1 ELRGVVRGRPP
12 VPVLGIG
19 FWRGAVR
26 VPPADGE
33 ELDPRAPIGERPR
46 RTVEPF
52 DDPAQG
58 APPRHFGRLPTTFGG
73 TADEPNAGS
82 ASYARGCFGRPRR
95 GHRRRGRWRPAGG
108 GHVRRAEQDG
118 EPARSRA
125 PEPRDATGRAPR
137 VVRPELARGHRDDP
151 RRAGGTPDRGAA
163 LV

>member
-1 ELRGVVRGRPP
+1 AP
-12 VPVLGIG
+12 
-19 FWRGAVR
+19 WAGAVGSRFGR
-26 VPPADGE
+26 VDVRVHPAAGE
-33 ELDPRAPIGERPR
+33 ELDPRAPMGDRPW
-46 RTVEPF
+46 RTVEAF
-52 DDPAQG
+52 DDSAQRD
-58 APPRHFGRLPTTFGG
+58 PPRHFGRLPTTFGG